1 MSVSQKGYNL
11 LLVGEEETIFEYIW
25 QEDAEIMTVWTKMLL
40 NGSSLEWPNPQA
52 HDDDHTNKH
61 RAGHNFINH
70 SFSQTQMCLGAWEL
84 TLHKNKT
91 DTDCNQEYF
100 ISSDPTASGC
110 TGTYSASSTLPSVL
124 AAKCDDATCTTLQTS
139 VTNLGKILFLIS
151 FFVQSFW
158 RLPPEKCEN
167 ESGIMQI

>member
-1 MSVSQKGYNL
+1 MSVSQKGYNR

-40 NGSSLEWPNPQA
+40 NGSSLEWPKPQA

-84 TLHKNKT
+84 TLHTNKT
-91 DTDCNQEYF
+91 DTDCN
-100 ISSDPTASGC
+100 
-110 TGTYSASSTLPSVL
+110 
-124 AAKCDDATCTTLQTS
+124 
-139 VTNLGKILFLIS
+139 
-151 FFVQSFW
+151 
-158 RLPPEKCEN
+158 
-167 ESGIMQI
+167 

>member
-1 MSVSQKGYNL
+1 MSVSQKGYNR

-70 SFSQTQMCLGAWEL
+70 SYSQTQVCLGAWEL
-84 TLHKNKT
+84 THKQN
-91 DTDCNQEYF
+91 
-100 ISSDPTASGC
+100 
-110 TGTYSASSTLPSVL
+110 
-124 AAKCDDATCTTLQTS
+124 
-139 VTNLGKILFLIS
+139 
-151 FFVQSFW
+151 
-158 RLPPEKCEN
+158 
-167 ESGIMQI
+167 